1 MICSINVHASNHGLR
16 TYFGWIW
23 PETLHESDDCHGA
36 GVPLFGDSGT
46 EDPFFITT
54 EDTNTDQTGL
64 PMSQNQP
71 IRTDSTDLPTQGSR
85 IRALGLIVAMAFM
98 LHVALFAALDS
109 VAPLGIDSVDDS
121 VVVIEFDDDR
131 APGSPLENGIRQVV
145 VDAR

>member
-1 MICSINVHASNHGLR
+1 
-16 TYFGWIW
+16 
-23 PETLHESDDCHGA
+23 
-36 GVPLFGDSGT
+36 
-46 EDPFFITT
+46 
-54 EDTNTDQTGL
+54 
-64 PMSQNQP
+64 MSQNQP